1 MQRPRVASLSLV
13 LPLVWPLLAVGEAQ
27 APSGKALRAEAEV
40 TALTDSSVDGLVR
53 YLATRYR
60 RAIRDIGR
68 YVSAAR
74 HAGKETDIDPLLL
87 LAVMAVESS
96 FDPAAESR
104 FGAQGLMQVVPRF
117 HREKIELHG
126 GIAALGNPQVNVAVG
141 ARILRDYIA
150 ASGGLVEALQRYAG
164 ARSDV
169 RNAYARRVLAERE
182 RLSRTIAAH
191 RQAET

>member
-1 MQRPRVASLSLV
+1 MQRSPVASLSLV
-13 LPLVWPLLAVGEAQ
+13 LSLAWPLLAMGEAQ
-27 APSGKALRAEAEV
+27 APSGKALRAEAE
-40 TALTDSSVDGLVR
+40 TTTLTDSSVDGLAR

-74 HAGKETDIDPLLL
+74 HAGDATDLDPLLL

-117 HREKIELHG
+117 HPETIKMHG
-126 GIAALGNPQVNVAVG
+126 GIATLRNPHVNVAVG

-150 ASGGLVEALQRYAG
+150 ATGDLVEGLQRYAG

-169 RNAYARRVLAERE
+169 RKAYARRVLAERE
-182 RLSRTIAAH
+182 RLRRTIAAH